1 MLGFNALI
9 GQPLAAVPAPAS
21 SAPSYG
27 STSFETAPM
36 GGQVLGTDGSTSTG
50 TTTNILQSHPASGTI
65 AVAASNPTAGATKGA
80 VATGSLAVTGD
91 VTASGI
97 FHARTDTASTTVF
110 TVTVVSGKYYING
123 SIATPLTLYEGNTY
137 RFSQSHSS
145 NSNHPLRF
153 STTDDGTH
161 NGGSEYTTGVTTAGT
176 PGSSGSY
183 TEITVPDGGPPL
195 YFYCAYHSGMGNF
208 ADTPTTITAA
218 ITGTGVVSRIS
229 GSVSGSGNVA
239 VTASASARS
248 IEIVLLAN
256 VDISVSAAA
265 SEAVRARKVESST
278 GNDVVISESVRASGI
293 FNVAGS
299 GSIAATGTGN
309 ALCVLGATGSAA
321 TASVTATATVLPD
334 PLYYGSKV
342 VQTSTTSA
350 DIVFNATTSAALH
363 VQYPQ
368 GSGEI
373 NATAAPATATRHRLV
388 LGTGTIDT
396 TATANCIQLHLIHAQ
411 ATGAIG
417 VTASTPQIYNLV
429 TGFTETAP
437 ITVTENAAPYV
448 RVRQRVGSGTAP
460 VVDGSGAAFRSRQVS
475 GSEALSVA
483 DDALASVILGAEGAG
498 SIAANSL
505 AAASKIKTMS
515 PASGTIAVSI
525 AVSSARVRGAS
536 SATASLAITGVS
548 DALVINFKLAQASVD
563 VTAAGLGVC
572 LRARPTAAVENV
584 AVTATASARRVGVH
598 YQSATADISTLATLD
613 AKAIFRAAATGK
625 ITCGSFTRIHRDIIS
640 DRTDAIVQRY
650 SRRVLPT
657 GELRDVLGNEFQNIE
672 RTISSVTEA
681 TILIADAE
689 PQQKRR
695 GMVRYSVSPW
705 RPIAGHS
712 GLVVYNGNNWEPV
725 SGNLTAVGGLFVPPA
740 SATPALTFGVHP
752 LKDQL
757 PFTVASA
764 DEIVLEF
771 EMSGASGAPGTMDT
785 IAPQAAGAG
794 GHGIARVIMTG
805 IEIEDAQIVI
815 GYSGRNFLNDWV
827 VPDSTVAG
835 GYRQAQQPN
844 PFGTTTT
851 GGVWYPRNYAFG
863 KDISTGG
870 YGSSP
875 GDGGAGGFGGGFT
888 GLFLNN
894 SVEDRKR
901 PTTLSHDNAVLIV
914 GGGGGSAGTDDNQQG
929 GAGGNGGGF
938 NQSGTA
944 GTDGTGGSGS
954 GTIGGGDGGTTIAAG
969 SNNNG
974 ADGGHAL
981 SSVAGPLT
989 GGDAGQALA
998 QFAPNPRTSIGG
1010 GGGGGSGYYGGAGGA
1025 DVFTSNSGSGGG
1037 GGGGSGIALF
1047 GRLTSGQGSVVSAT
1061 VGGGS
1066 TAPAPPSAPNTVN
1079 NGNKGSIIVRWGYD
1093 AL

>member
-1 MLGFNALI
+1 MLGFHPLV
-9 GQPLAAVPAPAS
+9 GQPLAAVPEPAS
-21 SAPSYG
+21 STPAY
-27 STSFETAPM
+27 TVETAPL
-36 GGQVLGTDGSTSTG
+36 GGYALGTDGST
-50 TTTNILQSHPASGTI
+50 TTTSTSSTTAAITAAATVSI
-65 AVAASNPTAGATKGA
+65 AVTATASAGAVKGA
-80 VATGSLAVTGD
+80 TATGSLAVTD
-91 VTASGI
+91 AVTASGI
-97 FHARTDTASTTVF
+97 FHVGTDTASSTVF

-123 SIATPLTLYEGNTY
+123 SIAAPLTLYEGNTY
-137 RFSQSHSS
+137 RFDQSHSS
-145 NSNHPLRF
+145 NSSHPLRF
-153 STTDDGTH
+153 SSTEDGTH
-161 NGGSEYTTGVTTAGT
+161 TSGGSEYTTGVTTAGT
-176 PGSSGSY
+176 AGNSGAY

-195 YFYCAYHSGMGNF
+195 YFYCVNHSGMGNF

-218 ITGTGVVSRIS
+218 ITGTGVASRIL
-229 GSVSGSGNVA
+229 GSATGSGGVA
-239 VTASASARS
+239 VTASSYASA
-248 IEIVLLAN
+248 IEVVLLSN
-256 VDISVSAAA
+256 VDISVSVAV
-265 SEAVRARKVESST
+265 SEAARARQVESST
-278 GNDVVISESVRASGI
+278 GNDAVISHNVRASGI
-293 FNVAGS
+293 FYAAGS
-299 GSIAATGTGN
+299 GSITATGTGN

-321 TASVTATATVLPD
+321 TASIAATATVLPD

-368 GSGEI
+368 GSGDI
-373 NATAAPATATRHRLV
+373 RATAAPATAARHRLV
-388 LGTGTIDT
+388 LGTGTIET

-411 ATGAIG
+411 ATGAVG
-417 VTASTPQIYNLV
+417 VTASTPQIYNRV
-429 TGFTETAP
+429 TGFTDTAQ
-437 ITVTENAAPYV
+437 ITVSGNAAPYA
-448 RVRQRVGSGTAP
+448 RARPRVGSGSAP

-475 GSEALSVA
+475 GSEALAVTPDVS
-483 DDALASVILGAEGAG
+483 ASVVHGFLGAGN
-498 SIAANSL
+498 IAATSVDV
-505 AAASKIKTMS
+505 ASKIKTML
-515 PASGTIAVSI
+515 PASGTIAVDS
-525 AVSSARVRGAS
+525 AASFARVRGATS
-536 SATASLAITGVS
+536 STASLAITGIS
-548 DALVINFKLAQASVD
+548 DAVVIDFKLAQASVD
-563 VTAAGLGVC
+563 VTAAGSGVC
-572 LRARPTAAVENV
+572 LRARLAAAAENV
-584 AVTATASARRVGVH
+584 AVTATASARRVGVW
-598 YQSATADISTLATLD
+598 YQSATANISTLATLD
-613 AKAIFRAAATGK
+613 AKAIFRGAAHGK

-785 IAPQAAGAG
+785 IAPQAAGDG

-815 GYSGRNFLNDWV
+815 GYKGRNFLNDWI
-827 VPDSTVAG
+827 VPDSTSASS
-835 GYRQAQQPN
+835 YRQAQQPN

-851 GGVWYPRNYAFG
+851 GGVWYPRNYAFRN
-863 KDISTGG
+863 DISTGG

-875 GDGGAGGFGGGFT
+875 GGGGAGGFGGGFT

-894 SVEDRKR
+894 SVEDSKP
-901 PTTLSHDNAVLIV
+901 PTTLSHDNAVLVV
-914 GGGGGSAGTDDNQQG
+914 GGGGGSAGTDDGQQG

-938 NQSGTA
+938 NQGGTY
-944 GTDGTGGSGS
+944 GTDGTGGSGA

-989 GGDAGQALA
+989 GGNAGQALA
-998 QFAPNPRTSIGG
+998 QFAPHPRSSIGG

-1025 DVFTSNSGSGGG
+1025 DPFTSGNGSGGG

-1047 GRLTSGQGSVVSAT
+1047 SRLASGQGVVVSAT

-1066 TAPAPPSAPNTVN
+1066 TAPAPPSAPQTVN
-1079 NGNKGSIIVRWGYD
+1079 NGTNGSIIIRWGYD